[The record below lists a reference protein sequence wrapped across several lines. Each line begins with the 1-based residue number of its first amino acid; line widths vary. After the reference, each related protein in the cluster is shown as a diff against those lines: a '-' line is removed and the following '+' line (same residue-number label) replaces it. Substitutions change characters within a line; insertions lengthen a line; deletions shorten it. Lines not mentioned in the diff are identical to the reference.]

1 MSEISSL
8 SELKKQLQDLG
19 ISAST
24 PGLVGEE
31 RFKELLLRLHN
42 ARKPQESEGVG
53 GGVNDPAL
61 VDNLKQLS
69 MSEIRAQLSELGIST
84 STPGLAGEDRWN
96 ALVQRLAAAIAGRDQ
111 YTKAPPMVAPVIQKV
126 EEPSSVSVVQNR
138 KPVRASRIACTPHRS
153 DFSSFAMCS
162 YSQRYW

>member
-42 ARKPQESEGVG
+42 ARKPQDSGIG
-53 GGVNDPAL
+53 DGVNDPAL

-84 STPGLAGEDRWN
+84 STPGLSGEDRWN

-111 YTKAPPMVAPVIQKV
+111 YTKASPMMAPPVVQKV
-126 EEPSSVSVVQNR
+126 EEPPSVSVVHNR
-138 KPVRASRIACTPHRS
+138 KPVRGSRIACTT
-153 DFSSFAMCS
+153 
-162 YSQRYW
+162 SQ

>member
-19 ISAST
+19 ISTST

-42 ARKPQESEGVG
+42 AQKPQESAG
-53 GGVNDPAL
+53 GAVNDPAL

-84 STPGLAGEDRWN
+84 STPGLSGEDRWN
-96 ALVQRLAAAIAGRDQ
+96 ALVQRLAAALAGKDQ
-111 YTKAPPMVAPVIQKV
+111 YTKAPLPMAQKA
-126 EEPSSVSVVQNR
+126 EEPPTAAVVQNR
-138 KPVRASRIACTPHRS
+138 KPVCGSQSVYTSSMCTFASPCCPVVVLARRFRRA
-153 DFSSFAMCS
+153 
-162 YSQRYW
+162 